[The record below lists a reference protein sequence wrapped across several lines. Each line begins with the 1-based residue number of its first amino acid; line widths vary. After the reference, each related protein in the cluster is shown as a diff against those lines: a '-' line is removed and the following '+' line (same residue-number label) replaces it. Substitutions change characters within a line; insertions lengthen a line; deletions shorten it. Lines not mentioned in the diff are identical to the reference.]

1 MSDPI
6 TLPAPALTPTHNP
19 VAAPNSAPDGTGGAS
34 FSGTLAAL
42 TADPAQV
49 SAALPQLDPGPDPA
63 PAPSAD
69 QAPALALGLPSLTL
83 AGTRLPL
90 TGTRLPLAPAAPA
103 GPAGPADKAPAK
115 PRSEDDAA
123 SATPTPLPDGPA
135 AAPLAVLVPLP
146 AAVPAPATPTTGD
159 PARAALVANPPK
171 ALPRLP
177 ADAPP
182 PAEPEAPR
190 ANPPRQAAAAAQVPL
205 AGVQL
210 RASFGAGNAADNAGG
225 HDSPGDG
232 RTAFPTTSEAA
243 LAPLAANP
251 APTPHLAALVTP
263 DSAPAAVPTP
273 TTMPAGQDLAAL
285 VDRLVEAR
293 GAAQAGSAAGP
304 VSTTL
309 THADFGRV
317 SVHFAPDAKGLNVT
331 LSSTDPAFAGAAQA
345 ALSVG
350 SASAGDDAQLFD
362 GRGAG
367 AGDSGRSTGASGFS
381 GNGTGGNGGG
391 SNGNPGPR
399 ADTRFTP
406 AQSGNSAPPRDTTAT
421 PGSIFA

>member
-6 TLPAPALTPTHNP
+6 TLPAPALTPAQNP
-19 VAAPNSAPDGTGGAS
+19 AAAPNPAADGAGGTS

-42 TADPAQV
+42 TAAPAPV
-49 SAALPQLDPGPDPA
+49 FAAVPQLDPAPDAAPGPSPDPA
-63 PAPSAD
+63 PA
-69 QAPALALGLPSLTL
+69 LGVPNLTL
-83 AGTRLPL
+83 AGIRLPV
-90 TGTRLPLAPAAPA
+90 TGKSLPLDPA
-103 GPAGPADKAPAK
+103 GPAVPGNKAAAK
-115 PRSEDDAA
+115 PRSEDDVAHT
-123 SATPTPLPDGPA
+123 TPAPDGSP
-135 AAPLAVLVPLP
+135 AAPLAVMLPLTVP
-146 AAVPAPATPTTGD
+146 ASGPAPAAPPTSE
-159 PARAALVANPPK
+159 PVQAALVANPPK

-190 ANPPRQAAAAAQVPL
+190 ASPARQAAVATQVPL

-210 RASFGAGNAADNAGG
+210 RASFGAGNTAGDTGG
-225 HDSPGDG
+225 HDAAGDG
-232 RTAFPTTSEAA
+232 RLPAPTTSEAA
-243 LAPLAANP
+243 LAPLAATP
-251 APTPHLAALVTP
+251 ASPMHLAALVTP
-263 DSAPAAVPTP
+263 DAAPAAVATP
-273 TTMPAGQDLAAL
+273 TALPAGQDLAAL

-293 GAAQAGSAAGP
+293 GAAQAGTAAGP

-331 LSSTDPAFAGAAQA
+331 LSSTDPTFAGAAQA

-350 SASAGDDAQLFD
+350 SASAGDGAQLFD

-367 AGDSGRSTGASGFS
+367 AGDSGRNAGASGFS
-381 GNGTGGNGGG
+381 GHGTGSNSSG
-391 SNGNPGPR
+391 NGNPGPR
-399 ADTRFTP
+399 ADTRFAP
-406 AQSGNSAPPRDTTAT
+406 AQSGNRAPQRPAAAT